1 MVGQHLFVTGNYSTN
16 MEQEDPIESP
26 TKKDDD
32 EEVVDPT
39 EQPPEEVF
47 NNLL

>member
-32 EEVVDPT
+32 EVVDTT